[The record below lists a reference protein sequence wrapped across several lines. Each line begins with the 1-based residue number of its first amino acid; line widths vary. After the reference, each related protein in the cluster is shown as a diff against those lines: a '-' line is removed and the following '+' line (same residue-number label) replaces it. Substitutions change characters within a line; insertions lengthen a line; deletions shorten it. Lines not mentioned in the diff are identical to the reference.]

1 MRTSIAA
8 LALAAVLPSAGG
20 AAPPP
25 VRATALPRTA
35 LVGASWQAVLRA
47 PAAPTVVAT
56 GRGTLRAKARG
67 GGGVFRATLRF
78 PHAGRWAIA
87 ARLGARTVR
96 LGTVAVDVAR
106 DPLLAD
112 PFTIAVDG
120 SGALLVGQR
129 DDGPLVRVAAG
140 RATRVASGVGIYHVA
155 VANGRTYVAASDGA
169 VYRVDGG
176 AFARVTPAVDA
187 GAAAVDAAGNVYVA
201 VYAGWIKKVTPAGVV
216 TNVAGTGAEGYAG
229 DGGSAT
235 SAKLFHPH
243 SLALG
248 PDGALYVADTENRRI
263 RRIDLRTGTI
273 ATFGGDVGITVSI
286 AVASDGTIWSAD
298 VRRDGAGGGIT
309 RTTAQ
314 GVTSRVATLAAAN
327 GVAVAPDGTV
337 YVIEWESK
345 RVGRLDPRS
354 GMVEPV
360 ARG

>member
-25 VRATALPRTA
+25 VRATTLPRTA
-35 LVGASWQAVLRA
+35 VVGASWQAVLRA
-47 PAAPTVVAT
+47 PAPPTIVAS
-56 GRGTLRAKARG
+56 GPGTLRVKARG
-67 GGGVFRATLRF
+67 AGGLFRATLRF
-78 PHAGRWAIA
+78 PRAGRWEIA
-87 ARLGARTVR
+87 GQLGTRTAR

-106 DPLLAD
+106 DPLLVD
-112 PFTIAVDG
+112 PFTIAVDDA
-120 SGALLVGQR
+120 GALLVGQR
-129 DDGPLVRVAAG
+129 DNGPLVRVAAG

-155 VANGRTYVAASDGA
+155 VANGRTYVSASDGA
-169 VYRVDGG
+169 VYRVDGA
-176 AFARVTPAVDA
+176 AFTRVTPPVDA

-201 VYAGWIKKVTPAGVV
+201 VYAGWIKKITSAGVV
-216 TNVAGTGAEGYAG
+216 TNLAGTGVEGYAG
-229 DGGSAT
+229 DGGAAT
-235 SAKLFHPH
+235 AAKLFHPH
-243 SLALG
+243 ALALG

-273 ATFGGDVGITVSI
+273 ATFGGDVGITVSV
-286 AVASDGTIWSAD
+286 AAASDGTVWSAD
-298 VRRDGAGGGIT
+298 VRRDGTGGGIT

-314 GVTSRVATLAAAN
+314 GVTSRVATLATAN

-337 YVIEWESK
+337 YVNQWESK